1 MWEEVRA
8 AVRIVTF
15 HSYMVE
21 LEVAAAVV
29 ITVAMMAAES
39 SMSMVSAI
47 LAYLAE
53 TYTGRQRQQ
62 ELLQA
67 ESVEES

>member
-21 LEVAAAVV
+21 LEVAAAAAV

-53 TYTGRQRQQ
+53 TYTGRQRQ
-62 ELLQA
+62 
-67 ESVEES
+67 

>member
-8 AVRIVTF
+8 AARIMTF
-15 HSYMVE
+15 RSHMVE
-21 LEVAAAVV
+21 LEVAAV

-39 SMSMVSAI
+39 SMSMVSAT

-62 ELLQA
+62 EPLQA

>member
-1 MWEEVRA
+1 MA
-8 AVRIVTF
+8 ARIIAF
-15 HSYMVE
+15 HSRMVE
-21 LEVAAAVV
+21 LEVAAATAV
-29 ITVAMMAAES
+29 ITVAMKAAES
-39 SMSMVSAI
+39 SMSMVSAT

>member
-8 AVRIVTF
+8 AVRIMTF
-15 HSYMVE
+15 HSHMVE
-21 LEVAAAVV
+21 LEVAAAV
-29 ITVAMMAAES
+29 ITEAVEVAES
-39 SMSMVSAI
+39 SMSMVSATF
-47 LAYLAE
+47 AYLAE

-62 ELLQA
+62 EPLQA

>member
-15 HSYMVE
+15 RSHMVE

-39 SMSMVSAI
+39 SMSMVSAT

-53 TYTGRQRQQ
+53 TYTGRQRQ
-62 ELLQA
+62 
-67 ESVEES
+67 